1 MSDGLTQTVI
11 AMDLVPFRF
20 GPDATS
26 ELPFELERLA
36 ARRVLLVADRALRP
50 HGLVERVERLIADTG
65 TEVVTFDQVHI
76 EPTDRSLREAIAF
89 AQRIQP
95 DAYVSLGGGSTIDT
109 AKAMNLFTT
118 YPADLFD
125 YIN

>member
-1 MSDGLTQTVI
+1 MSAGLTQTVI

-26 ELPFELERLA
+26 ELPFELERLR

-50 HGLVERVERLIADTG
+50 HGLVDRVERLVRDAG
-65 TEVVTFDQVHI
+65 AEVVTFDQVHI
-76 EPTDRSLREAIAF
+76 EPTDRWLRDAIAF
-89 AQRIQP
+89 AREVQP

-118 YPADLFD
+118 
-125 YIN
+125 